1 LKPSISIVVAIYN
14 RKDELFELLT
24 SLTQQTDTEF
34 EIIIVDDGSSID
46 LKPTISNFE
55 ESLDIKYFKK
65 IIPGQGLQ
73 EIMEQQERQTN
84 GWFL

>member
-1 LKPSISIVVAIYN
+1 MKPSISIVVAIYN

-46 LKPTISNFE
+46 LKHTISNFE